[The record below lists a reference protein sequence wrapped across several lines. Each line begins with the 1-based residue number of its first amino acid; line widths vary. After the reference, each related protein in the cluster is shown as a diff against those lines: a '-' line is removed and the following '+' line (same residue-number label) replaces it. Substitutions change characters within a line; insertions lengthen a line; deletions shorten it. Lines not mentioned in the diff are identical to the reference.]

1 MPQILTQLFSCD
13 DGAEQEKNEGNVVEN
28 LHFSE
33 KNEGDVVENLH
44 FSEREIGDVVSELTW

>member
-13 DGAEQEKNEGNVVEN
+13 DGAEQEKNEG
-28 LHFSE
+28 

>member
-33 KNEGDVVENLH
+33 
-44 FSEREIGDVVSELTW
+44 REIGDVVSELTW